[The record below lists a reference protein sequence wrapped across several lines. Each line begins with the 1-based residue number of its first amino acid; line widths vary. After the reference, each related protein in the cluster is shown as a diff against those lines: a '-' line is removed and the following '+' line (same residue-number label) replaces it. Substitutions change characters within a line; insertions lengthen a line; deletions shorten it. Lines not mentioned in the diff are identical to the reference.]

1 MFMFR
6 CGLWYKDRKIV
17 LLHVFFLN
25 DEFLGDLYALILIAG
40 VCNSLGVFVHIR
52 LPDSR

>member
-1 MFMFR
+1 MVYGIKTGKLFCYMF
-6 CGLWYKDRKIV
+6 
-17 LLHVFFLN
+17 FFLN